1 MKACTQGCPV
11 QELQGCAVVGEG
23 SMPLTGCSAC
33 LIEECTEASCVHEG
47 VDTPVLTKR
56 HLLPVVPAMVADMVP
71 AVVADTVLVSWV
83 TWFHAFE

>member
-1 MKACTQGCPV
+1 MRTQGCPV

-33 LIEECTEASCVHEG
+33 LIEECTEASLVHEG

-56 HLLPVVPAMVADMVP
+56 HLLPGLWSSSSNGGRYGSNSGGRYGSRFLGHMV
-71 AVVADTVLVSWV
+71 SR
-83 TWFHAFE
+83 F